1 MPGWWECFGAWQ
13 HVNKNQIWWSPWW
26 HIHVSSNQRIMKRHD
41 WTIFFFKRKKYLSLL
56 AVRLLKSGERS
67 MIKIYRHWHAAITQR
82 HCRILSRSGFPPCSL
97 PLRLA
102 TGLLLMRVRLF
113 IRLCNCTQSGR
124 WWLMCEIITRSSV
137 DGMRALRSRTSPIWL
152 SLVYILILAP
162 AWPLRLRVN
171 LEDAIK

>member
-1 MPGWWECFGAWQ
+1 MIGQFFRGK
-13 HVNKNQIWWSPWW
+13 KNNISLPPRCEVVK
-26 HIHVSSNQRIMKRHD
+26 IRRAKHD
-41 WTIFFFKRKKYLSLL
+41 KNIQALTCCNNTETLSHSEPLW
-56 AVRLLKSGERS
+56 
-67 MIKIYRHWHAAITQR
+67 I
-82 HCRILSRSGFPPCSL
+82 PPCSL

-102 TGLLLMRVRLF
+102 TGLLLIRVRLF

>member
-1 MPGWWECFGAWQ
+1 MGMLWRMTACKQKPNMVIAMVTYPCFIQPEDNEETWLD
-13 HVNKNQIWWSPWW
+13 N
-26 HIHVSSNQRIMKRHD
+26 
-41 WTIFFFKRKKYLSLL
+41 FFFKRKKYLSLL
-56 AVRLLKSGERS
+56 AVRLLRSGERS

-102 TGLLLMRVRLF
+102 TGLLLVRVRLF